1 MLLLCH
7 ENHFQNL
14 YKNKIILLVFASRC
28 FIVTN
33 VLNACCALHFQ
44 TFTMAISQD
53 DMLL

>member
-28 FIVTN
+28 FFVTN
-33 VLNACCALHFQ
+33 VLNACSASRFQ
-44 TFTMAISQD
+44 TMAISQD